1 METSRGEAAAVSASG
16 KTAAVPAGSEPAAL
30 EAAPASPVPA
40 AAGMPPAAADT
51 LSAMLATAI
60 PGTSFVDPLGG
71 GQPGAEASGVPQDS
85 DPTSANGTEA

>member
-30 EAAPASPVPA
+30 EAAPASPVTA
-40 AAGMPPAAADT
+40 AAGMPPAAADP

-71 GQPGAEASGVPQDS
+71 GQPGAEASGMPQDS

>member
-1 METSRGEAAAVSASG
+1 
-16 KTAAVPAGSEPAAL
+16 
-30 EAAPASPVPA
+30 
-40 AAGMPPAAADT
+40 MPPAAADT

-71 GQPGAEASGVPQDS
+71 GQPGAEASGMPQDS